1 MIKELKLFIYLLV
14 IFFFFFVII
23 KYYFSDDYEKKLY
36 RKISILDKDLA
47 SYSDKIILLDNDT
60 NNIVKYVDN
69 DKSNVKKNYHFW
81 YLLKKN
87 DK

>member
-1 MIKELKLFIYLLV
+1 MIKELKLFIYLVV

-23 KYYFSDDYEKKLY
+23 KYYFSDDYEKKSY

-47 SYSDKIILLDNDT
+47 SYTDKITFLDNDT

-81 YLLKKN
+81 DLLKKN

>member
-14 IFFFFFVII
+14 IFFFFFLII

-81 YLLKKN
+81 DLLKKN

>member
-14 IFFFFFVII
+14 IFFFFFLII
-23 KYYFSDDYEKKLY
+23 KYYFSDDYEKILY

-81 YLLKKN
+81 DLLKKN

>member
-14 IFFFFFVII
+14 IFFFFFLII

-47 SYSDKIILLDNDT
+47 SYSDNITLLDNDT

-81 YLLKKN
+81 DLLKKN

>member
-81 YLLKKN
+81 DLLKKN